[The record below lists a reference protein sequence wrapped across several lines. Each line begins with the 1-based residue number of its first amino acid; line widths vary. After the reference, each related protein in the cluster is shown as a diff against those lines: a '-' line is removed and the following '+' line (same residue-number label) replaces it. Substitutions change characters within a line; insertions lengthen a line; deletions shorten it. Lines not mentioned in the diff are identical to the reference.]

1 MSEGGRGRQKGA
13 QTHRHRHTA
22 TPPSSL
28 SFFRLRLSG
37 SQRMSCGHCFK
48 IGLTTMV
55 ASLSFPTPCLW
66 TGCRTNCP
74 KRTSTPCSAT
84 KVVVLC
90 CAVLCC
96 AVLRFVLLCC
106 VIVCTCVC
114 VALRPARLTHVTAVE
129 LTGGVFRDMMDLKLS
144 KFDTANPDGKLAL
157 KINKLCVCISTS
169 CFAPPPHPHTCV
181 HSLSCCPFSL
191 PLRLFDGTK
200 QRTKVNRI
208 LPQVHRCVITYD
220 CVCV

>member
-96 AVLRFVLLCC
+96 AVLCCAMLC
-106 VIVCTCVC
+106 VYLCVC
-114 VALRPARLTHVTAVE
+114 VPVWCLHFSSTCLIQSLAAMCAATSTHAAAPLIRCLRRDAVC
-129 LTGGVFRDMMDLKLS
+129 GC
-144 KFDTANPDGKLAL
+144 DG
-157 KINKLCVCISTS
+157 
-169 CFAPPPHPHTCV
+169 
-181 HSLSCCPFSL
+181 
-191 PLRLFDGTK
+191 
-200 QRTKVNRI
+200 
-208 LPQVHRCVITYD
+208 
-220 CVCV
+220 

>member
-1 MSEGGRGRQKGA
+1 MHKRRADMLENTLNELNPQYYLAVCKQLAFELGA
-13 QTHRHRHTA
+13 RCVV
-22 TPPSSL
+22 L
-28 SFFRLRLSG
+28 
-37 SQRMSCGHCFK
+37 CC
-48 IGLTTMV
+48 
-55 ASLSFPTPCLW
+55 
-66 TGCRTNCP
+66 
-74 KRTSTPCSAT
+74 
-84 KVVVLC
+84 VVVLC